1 MGEGLSYIEFD
12 AHEALS
18 ALTGLRKD
26 LAVEVANNVVVR
38 IAKNVFRK
46 AFDNLSGPRIP
57 KKQWRKSPLAGSYP
71 VPVRTG
77 HLRCALY
84 MILPGSAAL
93 SSMSGKF
100 TVGLVEAYVGDSA
113 KYAAEIENPAAYG
126 RRGNK
131 RPYLTDP
138 AREYLGLAPRIAEEE
153 LNQVVKK
160 HGLE

>member
-1 MGEGLSYIEFD
+1 MSYIEFN
-12 AHEALS
+12 AQEALS

-26 LAVEVANNVVVR
+26 LAVEVANNIVGR

-46 AFDNLSGPRIP
+46 AFGNLSGPRIAP
-57 KKQWRKSPLAGSYP
+57 KDKHNPGIGGYP

-77 HLRCALY
+77 HLRRALY

-93 SSMSGKF
+93 SSMYGKF
-100 TVGLVEAYVGDSA
+100 TVGPGEAYVGDSA
-113 KYAAEIENPAAYG
+113 KYAGEIENPAAYG

-131 RPYLTDP
+131 RPFLTDP

-153 LNQVVKK
+153 LNEAVKK
-160 HGLE
+160 HGLN